1 MDYLGIRIEG
11 GIICIDPTK
20 RNGLATWKEVLDDM
34 HDVRSTLGLFG
45 YNRPFI
51 KGYTHIV
58 RPVQQLTK
66 KDIPFIWMLECT

>member
-20 RNGLATWKEVLDDM
+20 RNGLATWKEVLDDV

-45 YNRPFI
+45 YNHPFI
-51 KGYTHIV
+51 KGYAHIV
-58 RPVQQLTK
+58 
-66 KDIPFIWMLECT
+66 